1 MRDAGRHLAALF
13 GSDSVSFFQP
23 DIYLDRIVALRLHIG
38 GGIVAAFTGPPQF
51 WGGFRNRFR
60 ALHRTLG
67 KVYIG
72 RPDRR
77 GIWIDD
83 RNDSGRWDNFASWVF
98 RSRACLGR
106 GNLDGLLMHPHWR
119 DRRAPTLDDPIL
131 RAYIRFCEAE
141 GHLSRAPVRRRP

>member
-1 MRDAGRHLAALF
+1 MKTALFRAGWIEITLLCVMLAVTSLRYF

-38 GGIVAAFTGPPQF
+38 GGIVAAFIGPPQF

-72 RPDRR
+72 AVLT
-77 GIWIDD
+77 G
-83 RNDSGRWDNFASWVF
+83 AVF
-98 RSRACLGR
+98 
-106 GNLDGLLMHPHWR
+106 GLMIATTAVGGTISQAGFSAL
-119 DRRAPTLDDPIL
+119 AL
-131 RAYIRFCEAE
+131 A
-141 GHLSRAPVRRRP
+141 